1 MPLLQTVRVTD
12 ELIKTVK
19 SFVSIRKIE
28 PLSDVC
34 SVQLVF
40 RKHDLDTKMMRD
52 ISKLFSEFIEY
63 LEFIIEQNCSG
74 IDATDKR
81 TRKQVIQIVYS
92 RLRETNQCRTM
103 KDLFLKFITVE
114 LQ

>member
-1 MPLLQTVRVTD
+1 MPLLQTVHVTD
-12 ELIKTVK
+12 ELIKTIR

-34 SVQLVF
+34 SVELVF
-40 RKHDLDTKMMRD
+40 RRHDLDPKLMRD
-52 ISKLFSEFIEY
+52 ISKLFTEFKEY
-63 LEFIIEQNCSG
+63 LTFLIEKNCSG
-74 IDATDKR
+74 IDSTDTR
-81 TRKQVIQIVYS
+81 TRRQVIRIVYS
-92 RLRETNQCRTM
+92 RLRETNHCRTM